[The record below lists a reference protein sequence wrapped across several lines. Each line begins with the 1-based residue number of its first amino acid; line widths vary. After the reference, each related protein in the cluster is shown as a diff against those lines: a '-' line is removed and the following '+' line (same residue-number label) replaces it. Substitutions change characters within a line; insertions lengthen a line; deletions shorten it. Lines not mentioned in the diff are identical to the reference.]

1 MAESKAAVLEKPARN
16 VAIAPGRA
24 AADEG
29 TAADWEKVKREALRL
44 LGTERLDEPAA
55 HLAYVRSRLRG

>member
-1 MAESKAAVLEKPARN
+1 MAESKAAVIEKPARN
-16 VAIAPGRA
+16 VAIAPGR

-44 LGTERLDEPAA
+44 LGAERLDKPAV